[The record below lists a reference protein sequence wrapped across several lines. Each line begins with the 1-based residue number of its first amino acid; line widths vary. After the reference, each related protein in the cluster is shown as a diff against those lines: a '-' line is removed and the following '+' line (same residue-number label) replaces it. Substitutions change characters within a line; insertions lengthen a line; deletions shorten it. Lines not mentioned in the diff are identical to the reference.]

1 MINNNSVSTL
11 ISNLEAYLWGPV
23 MLILLLGTGL
33 FLTVRLRFIPI
44 TKLPYAIGLIFKPVE
59 LSSDPKKK
67 THHGISDF
75 AALMTALSATIGTGS
90 IVGVS
95 TALELG
101 GPGAILWMWLTAL
114 VGLATKYAEG
124 VLAVK
129 YRTIGRYGELQGG
142 PMYYLHHGLQKK
154 WLAILFALFAAFAA
168 FGTGSSVQAN
178 TIAVMLE
185 QGCHIDV
192 RLTGFLLTI
201 LTTAVIFGGLKSI
214 AKVTVILVPVM
225 MIFYVGSAL
234 IILAVHHAVLTD
246 ALVLIFHD
254 AFSGQAVAGGIMGRV
269 IQYGISRGLFSNEA
283 GMGSAPIVAA
293 AAKTDHPARQG
304 FIAMTGVFFSTMLMC
319 TLTGLVLVVGMQL
332 YHFPVHMSGAVLV
345 NAIFE
350 QLLPGFGFWMVAFTI
365 IVAAYTTII
374 GWYYYGEK
382 SAQYL
387 FGYRI
392 LKPYRVVYAMS
403 VAVGAMLSL
412 EMVWS
417 LANIF
422 NALMAIPNLIALVLL
437 SDVVV
442 KETNDFF
449 TQRKKG
455 LLP

>member
-1 MINNNSVSTL
+1 M
-11 ISNLEAYLWGPV
+11 
-23 MLILLLGTGL
+23 
-33 FLTVRLRFIPI
+33 
-44 TKLPYAIGLIFKPVE
+44 
-59 LSSDPKKK
+59 
-67 THHGISDF
+67 
-75 AALMTALSATIGTGS
+75 
-90 IVGVS
+90 
-95 TALELG
+95 
-101 GPGAILWMWLTAL
+101 
-114 VGLATKYAEG
+114 
-124 VLAVK
+124 
-129 YRTIGRYGELQGG
+129 
-142 PMYYLHHGLQKK
+142 
-154 WLAILFALFAAFAA
+154 FAAFAA

-234 IILAVHHAVLTD
+234 IILVVHHSVLTD

-254 AFSGQAVAGGIMGRV
+254 AFSGQAVAGGIMGRI

-332 YHFPVHMSGAVLV
+332 YQFSVHMSGAVLV

-437 SDVVV
+437 SGVVV